1 LEIEIKMNMDRRTF
15 VKLGSSILPAA
26 GLAPLS
32 LTGLIGSEE
41 RDARPVAA
49 TAGAEEPADYT
60 LRIGTGLV
68 EVGPQ
73 HIISTTTYNG
83 QFPGPLLRFKEGQRT
98 IIDIYNDTDRPEQ
111 FHWHGQFIPVDV
123 DGSAE
128 EGTPYIPPH
137 GHRREIFVPKP
148 SGLRFYHTHVIAGSD
163 LSAGQYSGQVGPVYI
178 EPADLSGQREA
189 AVPPD
194 QHGATAGFPLHADRE
209 DPLHYDREEFIML
222 KEFEPYFMGG
232 GDMAMDFLAGKEIP
246 ELKAMQDKAEKQ
258 TANLPKGYEVGYK
271 VFTINGHQLGH
282 GKPIEVKQG
291 EHILFHII
299 NGSAT
304 EIRSLALPGH
314 HFKVIALDG
323 NPVPHPATVPVL
335 WLGTAERI
343 SAIVEMNNPGTWI
356 MGDLAD
362 DDRGNGM
369 GVVVRY
375 AGHQGKPQWITPRP
389 FTWDYTLFGR
399 HDTAAAEPDETI
411 DILFAKQK
419 AAAGG
424 FNRWTINGE
433 AFDMMNMQPMWHIK
447 EGKRYR
453 LKMRN
458 ASDDLHPMH
467 LHRHSFEIT
476 RIGGKP
482 TSGIM
487 KDVVML
493 GGFQEMEVDFIANN
507 PGLTLFHCHMQ
518 LHMDFGFM
526 ALFDYA

>member
-1 LEIEIKMNMDRRTF
+1 MDRRTF
-15 VKLGSSILPAA
+15 VKLGSSILPVA
-26 GLAPLS
+26 GLAPPG
-32 LTGLIGSEE
+32 LTRLVGSGENNAGRIGH
-41 RDARPVAA
+41 AMGQGHGAGPVAIA
-49 TAGAEEPADYT
+49 AGGEEPADYT
-60 LRIGTGLV
+60 MRIGTGLV

-98 IIDIYNDTDRPEQ
+98 IVDIYNDTDRPEQ

-128 EGTPYIPPH
+128 EGTPFIPPH

-148 SGLRFYHTHVIAGSD
+148 SGLRFYHTHVIAGGD
-163 LSAGQYSGQVGPVYI
+163 LSAGQYSGQVGPIYI
-178 EPADLSGQREA
+178 DPAA
-189 AVPPD
+189 PPD
-194 QHGATAGFPLHADRE
+194 QHGGAAPFPLHYDRGN
-209 DPLHYDREEFIML
+209 PLHYDREEFMML
-222 KEFEPYFMGG
+222 KEFEPYFMRG

-246 ELKAMQDKAEKQ
+246 ELKAMQDKAEKLS
-258 TANLPKGYEVGYK
+258 ANLPKGYEVGYK

-291 EHILFHII
+291 ERILFHII

-323 NPVPHPATVPVL
+323 NPVPAPAAVPVL
-335 WLGTAERI
+335 WIGTAERI
-343 SAIVEMNNPGTWI
+343 SAIVEMNHPGVWI

-369 GVVVRY
+369 GVVIRY
-375 AGHQGKPQWITPRP
+375 AGHQGKPQWVAPKP

-399 HDTAAAEPDETI
+399 HDATAAEPDETI
-411 DILFAKQK
+411 DMLFAKQK

-433 AFDMMNMQPMWHIK
+433 AFDMMNMKPMWHIR

-453 LKMRN
+453 LRMRN

-493 GGFQEMEVDFIANN
+493 GGFQEMEIDFIANN